1 MEDYRLGNPLLE
13 DDDRDDGYGGLSP
26 LQEVEDEDEDEAGAG
41 EEEDQDQD
49 HGAEQQQ
56 QQQLTI
62 RKAVF
67 TKVLSFRTF

>member
-13 DDDRDDGYGGLSP
+13 DDDQDDGYGGLSP
-26 LQEVEDEDEDEAGAG
+26 LQEVEDEDEAGGGGAG
-41 EEEDQDQD
+41 EEEDHDQDQD
-49 HGAEQQQ
+49 HGAE
-56 QQQLTI
+56 QQLTI

>member
-13 DDDRDDGYGGLSP
+13 DDQDNGYGGLSP
-26 LQEVEDEDEDEAGAG
+26 LQEVEDEDEAGAG

-56 QQQLTI
+56 QQLTI

>member
-13 DDDRDDGYGGLSP
+13 DDQDDGYGGLSP
-26 LQEVEDEDEDEAGAG
+26 LQEVEDEDEAGGGGAG

-56 QQQLTI
+56 QLTI

-67 TKVLSFRTF
+67 TKVLCFRTF

>member
-13 DDDRDDGYGGLSP
+13 DDDQDDGYGGLSP
-26 LQEVEDEDEDEAGAG
+26 LQEVEDEDEAGAG

-49 HGAEQQQ
+49 QDHGAEQ

>member
-13 DDDRDDGYGGLSP
+13 DDQDNGYGGLSP
-26 LQEVEDEDEDEAGAG
+26 LQEVEDEDEAGGGGAG

-49 HGAEQQQ
+49 HGAEQQ

>member
-13 DDDRDDGYGGLSP
+13 DDQDDGYGGLSP
-26 LQEVEDEDEDEAGAG
+26 LQEVEDEDEAGAG

-56 QQQLTI
+56 QLTI

-67 TKVLSFRTF
+67 TKVLCFRTF

>member
-13 DDDRDDGYGGLSP
+13 DDDQDDGYGGLPP
-26 LQEVEDEDEDEAGAG
+26 LQEDEDEAGAG

-56 QQQLTI
+56 QLTI

-67 TKVLSFRTF
+67 TKVLCFRTF